1 MFRLIPTFALAAV
14 LVAAA
19 GSPGQDAKTDKKADG
34 PTGVWTREAGGLE
47 LKLDFTD
54 AKKGGLKVT
63 LMSGDNGVVVGCKLE
78 VKDGV
83 VRGEVKDVE
92 EKGNFPNKPP
102 VGFEFKFKWK
112 ATGDTAEL
120 SDLRGENIDNLK
132 PVVEGEYQRAK
143 GKAKKD

>member
-1 MFRLIPTFALAAV
+1 MFRVLTSFAFAAA
-14 LVAAA
+14 LVAAG
-19 GSPGQDAKTDKKADG
+19 GSTAQDTKSDKKAQG
-34 PTGVWTREAGGLE
+34 PSGVWARESGGLE

-92 EKGNFPNKPP
+92 EKGNFPSKPP

-112 ATGDTAEL
+112 ASGDTAEL
-120 SDLRGENIDNLK
+120 SELQGENIDNIK
-132 PVVEGEYQRAK
+132 PVVEGEYKRV
-143 GKAKKD
+143 KAKKE